1 MQPEQDLAGGRL
13 LQRSLLPQEIPSYT
27 GLDIAA
33 EVWTAVDLGGDYYQF
48 LQQPGLLGVA
58 IADSSG
64 KSVAGAIHAALF
76 KGQLDA
82 YAQQG
87 KLRNP
92 LVVLDSLN
100 QLLCRSRTD
109 DAVALCYGILD
120 LGTYEL
126 SLGNAGLPG
135 PTIYHAAT
143 KSCEEIVNPGVALGR
158 VPGAAFRASHRHLE
172 EGDVV
177 LFYSDGLT
185 EAINAEGIEFGEK
198 NVHGVSPLEH
208 VLKQIAHLPA
218 IEIRDRLRVALK
230 QFSQRDYP
238 EDDVSIV
245 VLKLDR
251 KVVLSTQGDCPYQ
264 EALQAWLRS
273 DEQDSSALL
282 RGNRLLEALEWARS
296 QQIAHTD
303 QAFLEASQRIQDKEK
318 MQAKLLEE
326 AQKRAATAE
335 RLERLTQQLEK
346 SLEAERHSRLAA
358 EMGELNERIVALTI
372 SSEALYLSNNHI
384 EGLIAGVIAGAQL
397 RRLFSQIDDSASML
411 KPNTQMRT
419 ITALEQVVYGVNE
432 YNRLEGHGYWVNKV
446 RYSHDGK
453 YIASASSDRTIKIW
467 QANGLLLQTLQGHS
481 NAVTSLSF
489 SPNGKLL
496 VSCSRDNVLRLWRWD
511 DQTARFADQPV
522 QIFKGHDGP
531 VLDVCFSPD
540 GETIAS
546 ASEDTTV
553 RLWKLNGSN
562 IKTLRGGHERWVT
575 CVAFHPN
582 GKSLISGSA
591 DRTLII
597 WTING
602 TVSRTLKGHESFVEG
617 VAYDPSGQAIVS
629 CGRDRTVRL
638 WGADGMLLRTFQGH
652 TDKVWGVAFSPN
664 GSLIASA
671 SSDRTIKIW
680 DVDGTLIKSLNSHGD
695 VVNSVIF
702 SPDSKNLASGSRDT
716 TVKLWSALG
725 NPLQKIPGHTDEV
738 YGLAL
743 SPDQKLVASCG
754 KEKVIYLRNLSGQM
768 LARMEGHLE
777 RVNRVCFSPDGNTL
791 ISVSGDSNVKL
802 WNLDGSLIISLGS
815 HRSEVHGIAYRSDG
829 QVFATCSADSTIRI
843 WLPDGTWLQTLS
855 GHTGDVYAIA
865 YSPDGSLLISVGKDK
880 VICLWNWE
888 GKLVGSFEGH
898 SAEIFAVCFRPDGQQ
913 FATASMDQSIKIWD
927 LEGNLIKT
935 LNGHSAEVRAICYSP
950 DGKALASASD
960 DTTIQFWGID
970 GTLLRTFN
978 GHQAAVRDLCFQRD
992 GKFVVSASLDQ
1003 NLILWNLDMEN
1014 LLIRGCKWLQEY
1026 LKTNV
1031 NVSEEDRRTC
1041 IAGCGWLFKQIQQ
1054 REAKNK
1060 DVRPQMPA
1068 PAIANNIDSPDEDMT
1083 QIQIRP
1089 GY

>member
-13 LQRSLLPQEIPSYT
+13 LQRSLLPQEIPTYA

-48 LQQPGLLGVA
+48 LQQPGLLGIA

-100 QLLCRSRTD
+100 QLLCRARTE
-109 DAVALCYGILD
+109 DAVALCYGVLD

-126 SLGNAGLPG
+126 GLGNAGLPG
-135 PTIYHAAT
+135 PVIYHAAT

-158 VPGAAFRASHRHLE
+158 VPGAPFRASHRSLL

-177 LFYSDGLT
+177 LFFSDGLT
-185 EAINAEGIEFGEK
+185 EAINENGMEFGEK
-198 NVHGVSPLEH
+198 NIEGISPLEH
-208 VLKQIAHLPA
+208 VLQAIAHLPA

-230 QFSQRDYP
+230 QFSQREFP

-245 VLKLDR
+245 VLKLNQ
-251 KVVLSTQGDCPYQ
+251 KVVLKAQGDCPYQ
-264 EALQAWLRS
+264 EAIQAWLRS
-273 DEQDSSALL
+273 DEQDNSALL
-282 RGNRLLEALEWARS
+282 RGNRLLEALTWAKENS
-296 QQIAHTD
+296 LTHND
-303 QAFLEASQRIQDKEK
+303 KSFLEASQRIQDKEK

-346 SLEAERHSRLAA
+346 SLEAERNSRLAA

-372 SSEALYLSNNHI
+372 SSEALFSSNNHI

-397 RRLFSQIDDSASML
+397 RRLFSQIDDSSNML

-446 RYSHDGK
+446 RYSRDGK
-453 YIASASSDRTIKIW
+453 FIASVSSDRTIKIW
-467 QANGLLLQTLQGHS
+467 QANGLLLQTLHGHS
-481 NAVTSLSF
+481 NAVTGVGF

-496 VSCSRDNVLRLWRWD
+496 VTCSRDNVLRLWRWD
-511 DQTARFADQPV
+511 DQTGKFADQPV

-553 RLWKLNGSN
+553 RLWKLNGTN
-562 IKTLRGGHERWVT
+562 IKTMRGGHERWVT
-575 CVAFHPN
+575 CLAFHPN
-582 GKSLISGSA
+582 GKTLVSGSA

-617 VAYDPSGQAIVS
+617 VAYDSGGQTIVS

-652 TDKVWGVAFSPN
+652 TDKVWAVDFSPN
-664 GSLIASA
+664 GALIVSA
-671 SSDRTIKIW
+671 SSDRTIKLW
-680 DVDGTLIKSLNSHGD
+680 DTDGTMIKSLDSHGD
-695 VVNSVIF
+695 VVNSVVF

-725 NPLQKIPGHTDEV
+725 NPLHKISGHSEEV
-738 YGLAL
+738 YCLDL
-743 SPDQKLVASCG
+743 SPDQKIIASSG
-754 KEKVIYLRNLSGQM
+754 KEKVIYLRNLSGQL
-768 LARMEGHLE
+768 LARLDGHLE

-791 ISVSGDSNVKL
+791 VSVSGDSSVKL
-802 WNLDGSLIISLGS
+802 WGLDGNLIVSLGS
-815 HRSEVHGIAYRSDG
+815 HRSEVHGVAYRSDG

-865 YSPDGSLLISVGKDK
+865 YSPDGSLLVSVGKDK
-880 VICLWNWE
+880 VICMWNWE
-888 GKLVGSFEGH
+888 GKLVKSFEGH
-898 SAEIFAVCFRPDGQQ
+898 SAEIFAICFRPDGQQ
-913 FATASMDQSIKIWD
+913 FATGSMDQSIKMWD
-927 LEGNLIKT
+927 LDGNLIKT
-935 LNGHSAEVRAICYSP
+935 LNGHSAEIRAICFSP

-970 GTLLRTFN
+970 GTLLRTFK
-978 GHQAAVRDLCFQRD
+978 GHHASVRDLCFQSE
-992 GKFVVSASLDQ
+992 GKFIISASLDHS
-1003 NLILWNLDMEN
+1003 LILWNLDMEN

-1054 REAKNK
+1054 RGMKAEEQKQQIQL
-1060 DVRPQMPA
+1060 PQILIP
-1068 PAIANNIDSPDEDMT
+1068 PPEDDEDMT
-1083 QIQIRP
+1083 QIQIR
-1089 GY
+1089 

>member
-13 LQRSLLPQEIPSYT
+13 LQRSLLPQQIPSYT

-48 LQQPGLLGVA
+48 LEQPGLLGIA

-100 QLLCRSRTD
+100 QLLCQTNTSG
-109 DAVALCYGILD
+109 DAIALCYGVLD
-120 LGTYEL
+120 LGTYQL
-126 SLGNAGLPG
+126 NLGGAGVPG
-135 PTIYHAAT
+135 PIIYHAANQT
-143 KSCEEIVNPGVALGR
+143 CEEVVNPGMALGR
-158 VPGAAFRASHRHLE
+158 FASAPFRSSQRQLH

-177 LFYSDGLT
+177 IFFSDGLT
-185 EAINAEGIEFGEK
+185 EATNASGLEFGEK
-198 NVHGVSPLEH
+198 NIHGISALEH
-208 VLKQIAHLPA
+208 VLKAIAHLSA
-218 IEIRDRLRVALK
+218 DQILQRLRAALK
-230 QFSQRDYP
+230 QFSQRDIP

-245 VLKLDR
+245 VLKLNQ
-251 KVVLSTQGDCPYQ
+251 KVTFQGESDCPYQ

-282 RGNRLLEALEWARS
+282 RGNRLVEALEWAASRTLSRS
-296 QQIAHTD
+296 D
-303 QAFLEASQRIQDKEK
+303 QAFLEASQRIQEKEK

-335 RLERLTQQLEK
+335 RLEKLTQQLEK
-346 SLEAERHSRLAA
+346 SLEAERHSRLMA

-372 SSEALYLSNNHI
+372 SSEALYFSNNHI
-384 EGLIAGVIAGAQL
+384 EALIAGLIAGAQL
-397 RRLFSQIDDSASML
+397 RRLFSQIDNSTNML

-419 ITALEQVVYGVNE
+419 ITALEQVVYGINE

-446 RYSHDGK
+446 RFSKDGK
-453 YIASASSDRTIKIW
+453 YIASASSDRTIKVW
-467 QANGLLLQTLQGHS
+467 QSNGLLLQTLQGHG
-481 NAVTSLSF
+481 NAVTSVAF

-496 VSCSRDNVLRLWRWD
+496 VSCSRDNMLRLWRWD
-511 DQTARFADQPV
+511 DQLGKFGDQPV
-522 QIFKGHDGP
+522 QMLKGHDGP

-540 GETIAS
+540 GELIAS

-553 RLWKLNGSN
+553 KLWKLNGTN
-562 IKTLRGGHERWVT
+562 VKTMRGGHERWVT

-582 GKSLISGSA
+582 GKTLVSGSA

-597 WTING
+597 WTLNG
-602 TVSRTLKGHESFVEG
+602 NVSRTLKGHESFVEG
-617 VAYDPSGQAIVS
+617 VDFDPAGNALVS

-638 WGADGMLLRTFQGH
+638 WGIDGMLLRTFQGH
-652 TDKVWGVAFSPN
+652 SDRVWGVAFAPD
-664 GSLIASA
+664 GTMIASA
-671 SSDRTIKIW
+671 SSDRTIKLW
-680 DVDGTLIKSLNSHGD
+680 DLEGRMIKSLNSHGD
-695 VVNSVIF
+695 VVNSVAF
-702 SPDSKNLASGSRDT
+702 NPDSKSLVSGSRDT
-716 TVKLWSALG
+716 TVKLWSPQG
-725 NPLQKIPGHTDEV
+725 NPLLKIAGHSDEV
-738 YGLAL
+738 YCVAV
-743 SPDQKLVASCG
+743 SPDLKLIASAG
-754 KEKVIYLRNLSGQM
+754 KEKVILVRSIAGQVI
-768 LARMEGHLE
+768 ARLEGHLE
-777 RVNRVCFSPDGNTL
+777 RVNRLCFSPDGST
-791 ISVSGDSNVKL
+791 IVSVSGDSSVKL
-802 WNLDGSLIISLGS
+802 WSRDGQLITSLGS
-815 HRSEVHGIAYRSDG
+815 HRSEVHSVVYRPDG
-829 QVFATCSADSTIRI
+829 QIFATSSADSTIRV
-843 WLPDGTWLQTLS
+843 WLADGTWLQTLS

-865 YSPDGSLLISVGKDK
+865 YSPDGSLLVSVGKDK

-888 GKLVGSFEGH
+888 GKLLRSFEGH
-898 SAEIFAVCFRPDGQQ
+898 SAEIFAVCFRPDGNQ
-913 FATASMDQSIKIWD
+913 FATAGMDQSIKFWD

-935 LNGHSAEVRAICYSP
+935 LNGHSAEIRAICYSP

-960 DTTIQFWGID
+960 DTTIQFWGLD

-978 GHQAAVRDLCFQRD
+978 GHQAAVRDLFFHPE
-992 GKFVVSASLDQ
+992 GKYIISASLDHH
-1003 NLILWNLDMEN
+1003 LILWNLDMEN
-1014 LLIRGCKWLQEY
+1014 LLVRGCKWLQEY

-1054 REAKNK
+1054 KNIK
-1060 DVRPQMPA
+1060 VAEPRPPI
-1068 PAIANNIDSPDEDMT
+1068 PIPSPPEDEDMT
-1083 QIQIRP
+1083 QIQIR
-1089 GY
+1089 